1 MRILRTLIVT
11 FSLAIA
17 AASTAYAVD
26 DGHGKDWKNMPTS
39 GVPTWEQ
46 VAAVCPPNGVTP
58 CNGKL
63 GTVNMKDWIWATAP
77 QVRQLFGYYAPAIL
91 ASPTQS
97 VSGYEYYSIAAQF
110 QSVFGIT
117 QEFRGCPTYQPCWW
131 FRLTNGMTATTDG
144 TSVPAVPYG
153 GQVNLDLE
161 YGSGSF
167 RIYKPM
173 QADVARGLWMWR
185 PTGLGTNNVY
195 ANDDAGQPPTPAGGV
210 AVANVLANDWVGG
223 ARTTTANV
231 SLSLVSSSIA
241 GVSLDLADGSVDV
254 ASGTASGSYTLVYRI
269 CNRASPANCDDAT
282 VTVGVGSFVITA
294 ANDQGATSMAVGG
307 TAIANVL
314 ANDKLGGATATT
326 AVVRLSQV
334 STTHPGVTLDLNDGS
349 VDVARGTTNGTHTL
363 IYRICERANLANCA
377 QATAT
382 VGPFTIDAVNDYARG
397 SSKTGG
403 IVIASV
409 LNNDWFNGAR
419 ATTAK
424 VTISLPAPLP
434 YGITLNRSSGAVSVA
449 PKTSS
454 GTYNFDYRICETL
467 SPTNCDQ
474 ATVTLDLSGR
484 D

>member
-1 MRILRTLIVT
+1 
-11 FSLAIA
+11 
-17 AASTAYAVD
+17 
-26 DGHGKDWKNMPTS
+26 
-39 GVPTWEQ
+39 
-46 VAAVCPPNGVTP
+46 
-58 CNGKL
+58 
-63 GTVNMKDWIWATAP
+63 
-77 QVRQLFGYYAPAIL
+77 
-91 ASPTQS
+91 
-97 VSGYEYYSIAAQF
+97 
-110 QSVFGIT
+110 
-117 QEFRGCPTYQPCWW
+117 
-131 FRLTNGMTATTDG
+131 
-144 TSVPAVPYG
+144 
-153 GQVNLDLE
+153 
-161 YGSGSF
+161 
-167 RIYKPM
+167 M

-185 PTGLGTNNVY
+185 PTGVGTNNVY

-223 ARTTTANV
+223 APTTTANV

-282 VTVGVGSFVITA
+282 VTVGVESFVITA
-294 ANDQGATSMAVGG
+294 ANDQGSTSMAVGG
-307 TAIANVL
+307 TEIANVL
-314 ANDKLGGATATT
+314 ANDKLGGAMATT

-349 VDVARGTTNGTHTL
+349 VNIARGTTNGTHTL

-382 VGPFTIDAVNDYARG
+382 VVPFTIDAVNDYARG

-409 LNNDWFNGAR
+409 LNNDWFNGVR
-419 ATTAK
+419 ITTAK

-449 PKTSS
+449 LKTSS

-467 SPTNCDQ
+467 SPTNCEQ

-484 D
+484 DQ